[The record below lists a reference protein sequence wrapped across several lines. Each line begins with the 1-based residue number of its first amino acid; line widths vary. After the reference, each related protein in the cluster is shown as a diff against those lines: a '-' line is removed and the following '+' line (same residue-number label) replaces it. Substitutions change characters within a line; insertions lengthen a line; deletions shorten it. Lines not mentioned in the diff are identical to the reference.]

1 MSRWS
6 NQFNKTMD
14 EQKKRV
20 DQMMGIERPLNTE
33 PEEEPLYIVELEEP
47 AQKGVCPKCNKHI
60 GRGVHFHAKKCRGQ

>member
-6 NQFNKTMD
+6 SQFNKTME

-20 DQMMGIERPLNTE
+20 DEMMGVERPCDTE
-33 PEEEPLYIVELEEP
+33 PEEEMLVIVELEEP
-47 AQKGVCPKCNKHI
+47 AKGVCPKCNKHI